1 MPDFPFPKNIP
12 FSLQDLRDEF
22 DRMLDRVWHGGL
34 STAPLDGQDWA
45 PRLDVIDDGPNYH
58 VRLEVPGLSAADVD
72 VSILEKSLTIKG
84 NKPCTAKPEQPPRY
98 LRRECRY
105 GRFCRR
111 YELPAAV
118 DAENVKAAC
127 RDGVLEVIIPK
138 SPEAQGRPVKVESKD

>member
-45 PRLDVIDDGPNYH
+45 PSLDVIEEGSNFQI
-58 VRLEVPGLSAADVD
+58 RLEVPGLKAGDVD
-72 VSILEKSLTIKG
+72 VSILDKTLTVKG
-84 NKPCTAKPEQPPRY
+84 NKPSPAKPEQPPRY

-105 GRFCRR
+105 GAFCRR

-118 DAENVKAAC
+118 EAEAVKAAC
-127 RDGVLEVIIPK
+127 RDGVLEITVPK
-138 SPEAQGRPVKVESKD
+138 KAEAQGRAVKVESKD

>member
-1 MPDFPFPKNIP
+1 MPEFHLPKNLP

-72 VSILEKSLTIKG
+72 VSILDKTLTVKG
-84 NKPCTAKPEQPPRY
+84 NKPDAARPEQPPRY

-105 GRFCRR
+105 GAFCRR

-118 DAENVKAAC
+118 DTENVNAAC

-138 SPEAQGRPVKVESKD
+138 KPEAQGRPVKVEPKD